1 MQNKKICKAAEIME
15 WKDLRRSKDVYYL
28 MFLSGEN
35 VAQYNL
41 LTDFEINYTD
51 PLVMPAGKEAGCRVA
66 AVSPDYLPNR
76 KIHQMFSIES
86 FIQDSH
92 RYFSLLSLMSRVAAP
107 GYIKGTTT
115 IN

>member
-1 MQNKKICKAAEIME
+1 ME
-15 WKDLRRSKDVYYL
+15 RLEAVQRCIL
-28 MFLSGEN
+28 FN
-35 VAQYNL
+35 VSLWRKVQYNL